1 MKHLATLA
9 HRCHPATSAMSTA
22 LRCAPIHGAPA
33 RNPQRGIALV
43 FVLLML
49 AVAMGLALITARMT
63 LMGDK
68 ASRNDRDRQI
78 AFQAAELA
86 LNDAELDIMDPE
98 INHAADKTKSNA
110 TSVNKA
116 RGCSFGNPDEG
127 LAPGAGCSATTAA
140 RGLCGLDPSKALTT
154 PPTPLYQYTNWEET
168 DDSKRTYV
176 NFGEYTGRS
185 ADLVVGD
192 GTTPAK
198 KPKYIIFQT
207 TNTNIAAGNAVV
219 PIKYAYKVYALGY
232 GANEKTQVML
242 EGEFYKP
249 MLDKFCSK

>member
-33 RNPQRGIALV
+33 SNPQRGIALV

-86 LNDAELDIMDPE
+86 LNDAELEASGEEKYVRMLSLAE
-98 INHAADKTKSNA
+98 GSLSEAGFADWL
-110 TSVNKA
+110 
-116 RGCSFGNPDEG
+116 RQR
-127 LAPGAGCSATTAA
+127 L
-140 RGLCGLDPSKALTT
+140 RL
-154 PPTPLYQYTNWEET
+154 
-168 DDSKRTYV
+168 
-176 NFGEYTGRS
+176 
-185 ADLVVGD
+185 
-192 GTTPAK
+192 
-198 KPKYIIFQT
+198 
-207 TNTNIAAGNAVV
+207 AAGDAVHE
-219 PIKYAYKVYALGY
+219 PKRRY
-232 GANEKTQVML
+232 GR
-242 EGEFYKP
+242 
-249 MLDKFCSK
+249 